1 MVRDSWLFRKLTVG
15 LRVEVILNITL
26 LVIAAILLVGISM
39 LKLTER
45 NILNQKVEG
54 SWFIVRSIQNTIDHL
69 FKGEGNPSLAGLSL
83 QGLVEMYAADER
95 LKAVAIVDRDF
106 HIVAHSRREMIGRDL
121 DTQQFKRA
129 VLGGESFYEL
139 KRDKGILFD
148 NYRDLI
154 VFSPLSI
161 EGKVLG
167 GLVVNL
173 SLADVMVSILESQ
186 RLVVLFIIIDS
197 LVLIVF
203 GSLLLS
209 RVIVNPIKNL
219 VNITGKIRD
228 GDFDQKIDVTAN
240 NEIGQ
245 LMQSFNQMAEK
256 LGENKRRLEDH
267 IYNLEITNL
276 RLNRAQED
284 LLISEKLASIGRLA
298 AGVAHE
304 VGNPLGAILGYTK
317 ILQEGMDSD
326 EEGLSYLKRIETEI
340 DRINHIV
347 RGLLDFSRPT
357 KFEIQ
362 ELDVNAII
370 KNTISLLSHQKSF
383 KQIETKLDLKPKL
396 SPVRADESQLQQV
409 LINLFLN
416 AADAMADG
424 GTLSVETDETEVM
437 GDMRE
442 ELEAIFPRRRKSDP
456 EQSDYSHLRKFKPL
470 PLIYD
475 RYNEGDR
482 LVRINISDT
491 GCGIEK
497 EDLQKIFDPFF
508 TTKPPD
514 KGTGLGLSISL
525 RIIEFFNGE
534 IKVESQVGRGST
546 FTIFL
551 PSLEVGKNSNPN
563 IEENPC
569 PPTKSF

>member
-1 MVRDSWLFRKLTVG
+1 MARDFWLFRKLTVG
-15 LRVEVILNITL
+15 LRMEVILNITL

-39 LKLTER
+39 LKLNER

-54 SWFIVRSIQNTIDHL
+54 SWFIVRSIQNTIDHM

-95 LKAVAIVDRDF
+95 LKTVAIVDRDF
-106 HIVAHSRREMIGRDL
+106 SIVAHSRREMIGRDVE
-121 DTQQFKRA
+121 TRQFKRA
-129 VLGGESFYEL
+129 ILGGESFYEL
-139 KRDKGILFD
+139 KTERGILFD
-148 NYRDLI
+148 DYRDLI

-161 EGKVLG
+161 GGKVVG
-167 GLVVNL
+167 GLVVDL
-173 SLADVMVSILESQ
+173 SLADLMVSILESQ

-228 GDFDQKIDVTAN
+228 GDFDQKIDVTAK

-245 LMQSFNQMAEK
+245 LMQSFNLMAEK

-267 IYNLEITNL
+267 IHNLEITNK
-276 RLNRAQED
+276 RLKRAQEE

-317 ILQEGMDSD
+317 ILQEGMDNR
-326 EEGLSYLKRIETEI
+326 EEGLSYLRRIETEI
-340 DRINHIV
+340 DRINNIV
-347 RGLLDFSRPT
+347 KGLLDFSRPT

-362 ELDVNAII
+362 ELDVNTII
-370 KNTISLLSHQKSF
+370 KNTISLLSHQKLF
-383 KQIETKLDLKPKL
+383 KQMKTKLDLEPKL
-396 SPVRADESQLQQV
+396 SPIRTDESQLQQV

-416 AADAMADG
+416 AADAMPDG
-424 GTLSVETDETEVM
+424 GTLSVKTDETEVR
-437 GDMRE
+437 GDMRGG
-442 ELEAIFPRRRKSDP
+442 LEAMFPRRRKSDP
-456 EQSDYSHLRKFKPL
+456 ETSDYSHLRKFKPI

-475 RYNEGDR
+475 KYSEGDR

-491 GCGIEK
+491 GCGIK
-497 EDLQKIFDPFF
+497 KGDLQKIFDPFF

-546 FTIFL
+546 FTILL
-551 PSLEVGKNSNPN
+551 PSLEAGKNSNPN
-563 IEENPC
+563 GEENPC
-569 PPTKSF
+569 PFNR

>member
-1 MVRDSWLFRKLTVG
+1 M
-15 LRVEVILNITL
+15 EVILNITL

-39 LKLTER
+39 LKLNER
-45 NILNQKVEG
+45 NILNQRVEG
-54 SWFIVRSIQNTIDHL
+54 SWFIVHSIQNTIDYM

-83 QGLVEMYAADER
+83 QGLVEMYAADKR
-95 LKAVAIVDRDF
+95 LKAIAIVDRNF
-106 HIVAHSRREMIGRDL
+106 SIVAHSRREMIGKDL
-121 DTQQFKRA
+121 ETQQFKKA
-129 VLGGESFYEL
+129 ILGGESFYEL
-139 KRDKGILFD
+139 KTDKGILFD

-161 EGKVLG
+161 GGKVVG
-167 GLVVNL
+167 GLTVDL
-173 SLADVMVSILESQ
+173 SLADVMVNILESQ

-203 GSLLLS
+203 GSFLLS

-219 VNITGKIRD
+219 VNITGRIRD
-228 GDFDQKIDVTAN
+228 GDFDQKIDITAK

-245 LMQSFNQMAEK
+245 LMQSFNLMAEK

-267 IYNLEITNL
+267 IHNLEITNK
-276 RLNRAQED
+276 RLKRAQEE

-317 ILQEGMDSD
+317 ILQEGMDNR
-326 EEGLSYLKRIETEI
+326 EEGLSYLRRIETEI

-347 RGLLDFSRPT
+347 KGLLDFSRPT

-362 ELDVNAII
+362 ELDVNTII

-383 KQIETKLDLKPKL
+383 KQMKTKIDLEPKL
-396 SPVRADESQLQQV
+396 SPIRADESQLQQV

-416 AADAMADG
+416 AADAMPDG
-424 GTLSVETDETEVM
+424 GTLSVKTDETEVR
-437 GDMRE
+437 GDMRGG
-442 ELEAIFPRRRKSDP
+442 LEAMFPRRRKSDP
-456 EQSDYSHLRKFKPL
+456 EKSDYSHLRKFKPI

-475 RYNEGDR
+475 RYSEGDR

-491 GCGIEK
+491 GCGIK
-497 EDLQKIFDPFF
+497 KGDLQKIFDPFF

-546 FTIFL
+546 FTILL

-563 IEENPC
+563 GEENPC

>member
-1 MVRDSWLFRKLTVG
+1 MARDFWLFRKLAVG
-15 LRVEVILNITL
+15 LRMEVILNITL

-39 LKLTER
+39 LKLNER

-54 SWFIVRSIQNTIDHL
+54 SWFIVRSIQNTIDHM
-69 FKGEGNPSLAGLSL
+69 FKGDGNPSLMGLSL

-106 HIVAHSRREMIGRDL
+106 SIVAHSRREMIGRDME
-121 DTQQFKRA
+121 TQQFKRA
-129 VLGGESFYEL
+129 ILSGESFYEL
-139 KRDKGILFD
+139 KTESGMLFD
-148 NYRDLI
+148 DYRNLI

-161 EGKVLG
+161 EGKVVG
-167 GLVVNL
+167 GLVVDL
-173 SLADVMVSILESQ
+173 SLADLMVSILESQ

-197 LVLIVF
+197 LVLIFF

-228 GDFDQKIDVTAN
+228 GDFDQKIDVTAK

-245 LMQSFNQMAEK
+245 LMQSFNLMAEK

-267 IYNLEITNL
+267 IHNLEITNK
-276 RLNRAQED
+276 RLKRAQEE

-317 ILQEGMDSD
+317 ILQEGMDNR
-326 EEGLSYLKRIETEI
+326 EEGLSYLRRIETEI

-347 RGLLDFSRPT
+347 KGLLDFSRPT

-362 ELDVNAII
+362 KLDVNTII

-383 KQIETKLDLKPKL
+383 KQMKTKLDLEPKL
-396 SPVRADESQLQQV
+396 SPIRADESQLQQV

-416 AADAMADG
+416 AADAMPDG
-424 GTLSVETDETEVM
+424 GTLSVKTDETEVR
-437 GDMRE
+437 GDMQGG
-442 ELEAIFPRRRKSDP
+442 LEAMFPRRRKSDP
-456 EQSDYSHLRKFKPL
+456 EKSDYSHLRKFKPI

-475 RYNEGDR
+475 KYSEGDR

-491 GCGIEK
+491 GCGIK
-497 EDLQKIFDPFF
+497 KGDLQKIFDPFF

-546 FTIFL
+546 FTILL
-551 PSLEVGKNSNPN
+551 PSLEAGKNSNPN
-563 IEENPC
+563 GEENPC
-569 PPTKSF
+569 PPTQSF

>member
-1 MVRDSWLFRKLTVG
+1 M
-15 LRVEVILNITL
+15 EVILNITL

-39 LKLTER
+39 LKLNER
-45 NILNQKVEG
+45 NILNQKIEG
-54 SWFIVRSIQNTIDHL
+54 SWFIVRSIQNTIDHM
-69 FKGEGNPSLAGLSL
+69 FKGEGNPSLAGPSL

-106 HIVAHSRREMIGRDL
+106 SIAAHSRREMIGRDL
-121 DTQQFKRA
+121 ETRQFKRA
-129 VLGGESFYEL
+129 ILGGESFYEL
-139 KRDKGILFD
+139 KTDKGVLFD
-148 NYRDLI
+148 DYRDLI

-161 EGKVLG
+161 GGKVVG
-167 GLVVNL
+167 GLMVDL
-173 SLADVMVSILESQ
+173 ALADVMVSILESQ

-228 GDFDQKIDVTAN
+228 GDFDQKIDVTAK

-245 LMQSFNQMAEK
+245 LMQSFNQMAKK

-267 IYNLEITNL
+267 IHNLETTNK
-276 RLNRAQED
+276 RLTRAQED

-317 ILQEGMDSD
+317 ILQEGMDSR
-326 EEGLSYLKRIETEI
+326 EEGLNYLRRIETEI
-340 DRINHIV
+340 DRINYIV
-347 RGLLDFSRPT
+347 KGLLDFSRPT
-357 KFEIQ
+357 KFEVQ
-362 ELDVNAII
+362 ELDVNITI

-383 KQIETKLDLKPKL
+383 RQIETKLDLEPNL
-396 SPVRADESQLQQV
+396 SPVMADESQLQQV

-416 AADAMADG
+416 AADAMPDG
-424 GTLSVETDETEVM
+424 GTLSVKTDEMEVR
-437 GDMRE
+437 GDVE
-442 ELEAIFPRRRKSDP
+442 GELESIFPRRRKSDP
-456 EQSDYSHLRKFKPL
+456 DKSDYSHLRKFKPL

-475 RYNEGDR
+475 RYSEGDR

-491 GCGIEK
+491 GCGIK
-497 EDLQKIFDPFF
+497 KGDLQTIFDPFF

-534 IKVESQVGRGST
+534 MKVESQIGRGSA
-546 FTIFL
+546 FTILL
-551 PSLEVGKNSNPN
+551 PSLEVDKMSNPN

>member
-1 MVRDSWLFRKLTVG
+1 MVRDFWLFRKLTVG
-15 LRVEVILNITL
+15 LRMEVILNITL
-26 LVIAAILLVGISM
+26 LVVAAILLVGISM
-39 LKLTER
+39 LKLNER

-54 SWFIVRSIQNTIDHL
+54 SWFIVRSIQNTIDHM
-69 FKGEGNPSLAGLSL
+69 FKGEGNPSLGGHFL

-106 HIVAHSRREMIGRDL
+106 SIVAHSRREMIGRDL
-121 DTQQFKRA
+121 ETKQFKRA
-129 VLGGESFYEL
+129 ILGGESFYEL
-139 KRDKGILFD
+139 KTDKGILFD
-148 NYRDLI
+148 NYRNLI

-161 EGKVLG
+161 GGKVVG
-167 GLVVNL
+167 GLVVDL
-173 SLADVMVSILESQ
+173 SLADVMVNILESQ

-219 VNITGKIRD
+219 VNVTGRIKD
-228 GDFDQKIDVTAN
+228 GDFDQKIEVTAK

-267 IYNLEITNL
+267 IYNLEITNR
-276 RLNRAQED
+276 RLKRAQED

-317 ILQEGMDSD
+317 ILQEGMDSR
-326 EEGLSYLKRIETEI
+326 EEGLSYLKRIEKEI

-347 RGLLDFSRPT
+347 RELLDFSRPT

-362 ELDVNAII
+362 ELDVNTTIE
-370 KNTISLLSHQKSF
+370 NTISLVSHQKSF
-383 KQIETKLDLKPKL
+383 KQIETELDLEPKL
-396 SPVRADESQLQQV
+396 SPVKADESQLQQV
-409 LINLFLN
+409 FINLFLN
-416 AADAMADG
+416 AADAMPDG
-424 GTLSVETDETEVM
+424 GTLSVKTEETVVRRGTEEEFETM
-437 GDMRE
+437 
-442 ELEAIFPRRRKSDP
+442 FPRRRKSDP
-456 EQSDYSHLRKFKPL
+456 ERSDYSHLRKFKPL

-475 RYNEGDR
+475 KYDEGDR

-491 GCGIEK
+491 GCGIK
-497 EDLQKIFDPFF
+497 KGDLQKIFDPFY

-534 IKVESQVGRGST
+534 IKVESQVGEGST
-546 FTIFL
+546 FTILL
-551 PSLEVGKNSNPN
+551 PSLEVAVGENVQP
-563 IEENPC
+563 IE
-569 PPTKSF
+569 

>member
-1 MVRDSWLFRKLTVG
+1 M
-15 LRVEVILNITL
+15 EVILNITL

-39 LKLTER
+39 LKLNER
-45 NILNQKVEG
+45 NILNQKIEG
-54 SWFIVRSIQNTIDHL
+54 SWFIVRSIQNTIDHM
-69 FKGEGNPSLAGLSL
+69 FKGEGNPSLAGPSL

-106 HIVAHSRREMIGRDL
+106 SIAAHSRREMIGRDL
-121 DTQQFKRA
+121 ETRQFKRA
-129 VLGGESFYEL
+129 ILGGESFYEL
-139 KRDKGILFD
+139 KTDKGVLFD
-148 NYRDLI
+148 DYRDLI

-161 EGKVLG
+161 GGKVVG
-167 GLVVNL
+167 GLMVDL
-173 SLADVMVSILESQ
+173 PLADVMVSILESQ

-228 GDFDQKIDVTAN
+228 GDFDQKIDVTAK

-267 IYNLEITNL
+267 IHNLETTNK
-276 RLNRAQED
+276 RLTRAQED

-317 ILQEGMDSD
+317 ILQEGMDSR
-326 EEGLSYLKRIETEI
+326 EEGLNYLRRIETEI
-340 DRINHIV
+340 DRINQIV
-347 RGLLDFSRPT
+347 KGLLDFSRPT

-362 ELDVNAII
+362 ELDVNVTI

-383 KQIETKLDLKPKL
+383 RQIETKLDLEPKL
-396 SPVRADESQLQQV
+396 SPVMADESQLQQV

-416 AADAMADG
+416 AADAMPDG
-424 GTLSVETDETEVM
+424 GTLSVKTDEMEVR
-437 GDMRE
+437 GDVE
-442 ELEAIFPRRRKSDP
+442 GELESIFPRRRKSDP
-456 EQSDYSHLRKFKPL
+456 DKSDYSHLRKFKPL

-475 RYNEGDR
+475 RYSEGDR
-482 LVRINISDT
+482 LIRINILDT
-491 GCGIEK
+491 GCGIK
-497 EDLQKIFDPFF
+497 KGDLQKIFDPFF

-534 IKVESQVGRGST
+534 MKVESQIGRGSV
-546 FTIFL
+546 FTILL
-551 PSLEVGKNSNPN
+551 PSLEAGKMSNPN

>member
-1 MVRDSWLFRKLTVG
+1 M
-15 LRVEVILNITL
+15 EVILNITL

-39 LKLTER
+39 LKLNEK

-54 SWFIVRSIQNTIDHL
+54 SWFIVRSIQNTINFM
-69 FKGEGNPSLAGLSL
+69 FKEEGNPSLAGLPL

-95 LKAVAIVDRDF
+95 LKTVAIVDRGF
-106 HIVAHSRREMIGRDL
+106 SVVAHSRREMIGRDL
-121 DTQQFKRA
+121 ETQQFKRA
-129 VLGGESFYEL
+129 ILGGESFHEL
-139 KRDKGILFD
+139 KTKKGILFD
-148 NYRDLI
+148 DYRDLI

-161 EGKVLG
+161 GGKVVG
-167 GLVVNL
+167 GLVVDL
-173 SLADVMVSILESQ
+173 SLADVMLSILESQ

-203 GSLLLS
+203 GSFLLS

-228 GDFDQKIDVTAN
+228 GDFDQKIDITAK

-267 IYNLEITNL
+267 IHNLEVTNK
-276 RLNRAQED
+276 RLKRAQED

-304 VGNPLGAILGYTK
+304 IGNPLGAILGYTK
-317 ILQEGMDSD
+317 ILQEGMDSR
-326 EEGLSYLKRIETEI
+326 EEELSYLRRVETEI

-362 ELDVNAII
+362 ELDVNTTI
-370 KNTISLLSHQKSF
+370 KNTIALLSHQKSF
-383 KQIETKLDLKPKL
+383 RQIETKVGLEPNLF
-396 SPVRADESQLQQV
+396 PVRADESQLQQV
-409 LINLFLN
+409 FINLFLN
-416 AADAMADG
+416 AADAMPDG
-424 GTLSVETDETEVM
+424 GTLSVKTDEMEVRSDAQ
-437 GDMRE
+437 GE
-442 ELEAIFPRRRKSDP
+442 FEAMVPRRRKSDP
-456 EQSDYSHLRKFKPL
+456 ERSDYSHLRKFKPL

-475 RYNEGDR
+475 KYSEGDR

-491 GCGIEK
+491 GCGIK
-497 EDLQKIFDPFF
+497 KGDLQKIFDPFY

-546 FTIFL
+546 FTILL
-551 PSLEVGKNSNPN
+551 PSLEAGKMSKPN

-569 PPTKSF
+569 PPTESF

>member
-1 MVRDSWLFRKLTVG
+1 M
-15 LRVEVILNITL
+15 EVILNITL

-39 LKLTER
+39 LKLNER
-45 NILNQKVEG
+45 NILNQKIEG
-54 SWFIVRSIQNTIDHL
+54 SWFIVRSIQNTIDHM
-69 FKGEGNPSLAGLSL
+69 FKGEGNPSLAGPSL

-106 HIVAHSRREMIGRDL
+106 SIAAHSRREMIGRDL
-121 DTQQFKRA
+121 ETRQFKRA
-129 VLGGESFYEL
+129 ILGGESFYEL
-139 KRDKGILFD
+139 KTDKGVLFD
-148 NYRDLI
+148 DYRDLI

-161 EGKVLG
+161 GGKVVG
-167 GLVVNL
+167 GLMVDL
-173 SLADVMVSILESQ
+173 PLADVMVSILESQ

-228 GDFDQKIDVTAN
+228 GDFDQKIDVTAK

-267 IYNLEITNL
+267 IHNLETTNK
-276 RLNRAQED
+276 RLTRAQED

-317 ILQEGMDSD
+317 ILQEGMDSR
-326 EEGLSYLKRIETEI
+326 EEGLNYLRRIETEI

-347 RGLLDFSRPT
+347 KGLLDFSRPT
-357 KFEIQ
+357 KFEVQ
-362 ELDVNAII
+362 ELDVNVTI

-383 KQIETKLDLKPKL
+383 RQIETKLDLEPKL
-396 SPVRADESQLQQV
+396 SPVMADESQLQQV

-416 AADAMADG
+416 AADAMPDG
-424 GTLSVETDETEVM
+424 GTLSVKTDEMEVR
-437 GDMRE
+437 GDVE
-442 ELEAIFPRRRKSDP
+442 GELESIFPRRRKSDP
-456 EQSDYSHLRKFKPL
+456 DKSDYSHLRKFKPL

-475 RYNEGDR
+475 RYSEGDR

-491 GCGIEK
+491 GCGIK
-497 EDLQKIFDPFF
+497 KGDLQKIFDPFF

-534 IKVESQVGRGST
+534 MKVESQIGRGSA
-546 FTIFL
+546 FTILL
-551 PSLEVGKNSNPN
+551 PSLEVGKMSNPN

>member
-1 MVRDSWLFRKLTVG
+1 M
-15 LRVEVILNITL
+15 EVILNITL

-39 LKLTER
+39 LKLNER

-54 SWFIVRSIQNTIDHL
+54 SWFIVRSIQNTIDHM
-69 FKGEGNPSLAGLSL
+69 FKGDGNPSLMGLSL

-106 HIVAHSRREMIGRDL
+106 SIVAHSRREMVGRDME
-121 DTQQFKRA
+121 TQQFKRA
-129 VLGGESFYEL
+129 ILSGESFYEL
-139 KRDKGILFD
+139 KTESGMLFD
-148 NYRDLI
+148 DYRNLI

-161 EGKVLG
+161 EGKVVG
-167 GLVVNL
+167 GLVVDL
-173 SLADVMVSILESQ
+173 SLADLMVSILESQ

-197 LVLIVF
+197 LVLIFF

-228 GDFDQKIDVTAN
+228 GDFDQKIDVTAK

-245 LMQSFNQMAEK
+245 LMQSFNLMAEK

-267 IYNLEITNL
+267 IHNLEITNK
-276 RLNRAQED
+276 RLKRAQEE

-317 ILQEGMDSD
+317 ILQEGMDNR
-326 EEGLSYLKRIETEI
+326 EEGLSYLRRIETEI

-347 RGLLDFSRPT
+347 KGLLDFSRPT

-362 ELDVNAII
+362 DLDVNTII

-383 KQIETKLDLKPKL
+383 KQMKTKLELEPKL
-396 SPVRADESQLQQV
+396 SPIRADESQLQQV

-416 AADAMADG
+416 AADAMPDG
-424 GTLSVETDETEVM
+424 GTLSVKTDETEVR
-437 GDMRE
+437 GDMRGG
-442 ELEAIFPRRRKSDP
+442 LEAMFPRRRKSDP
-456 EQSDYSHLRKFKPL
+456 EKSDYSHLRKFKPI

-475 RYNEGDR
+475 KYSEGDR

-491 GCGIEK
+491 GCGIK
-497 EDLQKIFDPFF
+497 KGDLQKIFDPFF

-546 FTIFL
+546 FTILL

-563 IEENPC
+563 GEENPC
-569 PPTKSF
+569 PPTQSF

>member
-1 MVRDSWLFRKLTVG
+1 M
-15 LRVEVILNITL
+15 EVILNITL

-39 LKLTER
+39 LKLNER
-45 NILNQKVEG
+45 NILNQRVEG
-54 SWFIVRSIQNTIDHL
+54 SWFIVHSIQNTIDYM

-83 QGLVEMYAADER
+83 QGLVEMYAADKR
-95 LKAVAIVDRDF
+95 LKAIAIVDRNF
-106 HIVAHSRREMIGRDL
+106 SIVAHSRREMIGKDL
-121 DTQQFKRA
+121 ETQQFKKA
-129 VLGGESFYEL
+129 ILGGESFYEL
-139 KRDKGILFD
+139 KTDKGILFD

-161 EGKVLG
+161 GGKVVG
-167 GLVVNL
+167 GLTVDL
-173 SLADVMVSILESQ
+173 SLADVMVNILESQ

-203 GSLLLS
+203 GSFLLS

-219 VNITGKIRD
+219 VNITGRIRD
-228 GDFDQKIDVTAN
+228 GDFDQKIDITAK

-245 LMQSFNQMAEK
+245 LMQSFNLMAEK

-267 IYNLEITNL
+267 IHNLEITNK
-276 RLNRAQED
+276 RLKRAQEE

-317 ILQEGMDSD
+317 ILQEGMDNR
-326 EEGLSYLKRIETEI
+326 EEGLSYLRRIETEI

-347 RGLLDFSRPT
+347 KGLLDFSRPT

-362 ELDVNAII
+362 ELDVNTII

-383 KQIETKLDLKPKL
+383 KQMKTKIDLEPKL
-396 SPVRADESQLQQV
+396 PPIRADESQLQQV

-416 AADAMADG
+416 AADAMPDG
-424 GTLSVETDETEVM
+424 GTLSVKTDETEVR
-437 GDMRE
+437 GDMRGG
-442 ELEAIFPRRRKSDP
+442 LEAMFPRRRKSDP
-456 EQSDYSHLRKFKPL
+456 EKSDYSHLRKFKPI

-475 RYNEGDR
+475 KYSEGDR

-491 GCGIEK
+491 GCGIK
-497 EDLQKIFDPFF
+497 KGDLQKIFDPFF

-546 FTIFL
+546 FTILL

-563 IEENPC
+563 GEENPC

>member
-1 MVRDSWLFRKLTVG
+1 M
-15 LRVEVILNITL
+15 EVILNITL

-39 LKLTER
+39 LKLNER
-45 NILNQKVEG
+45 NILNQKIEG
-54 SWFIVRSIQNTIDHL
+54 SWFIVRSIQNTIDHM
-69 FKGEGNPSLAGLSL
+69 FKGEGNPSLAGPSL

-106 HIVAHSRREMIGRDL
+106 SIAAHSRREMIGRDL
-121 DTQQFKRA
+121 ETRQFKRA
-129 VLGGESFYEL
+129 ILGGESFYEL
-139 KRDKGILFD
+139 KTDKGVLFD
-148 NYRDLI
+148 DYRDLI

-161 EGKVLG
+161 GGKVVG
-167 GLVVNL
+167 GLMVDL
-173 SLADVMVSILESQ
+173 ALADVMVSILESQ

-219 VNITGKIRD
+219 VDITGKIRD
-228 GDFDQKIDVTAN
+228 GDFDQKIDVTAK

-267 IYNLEITNL
+267 IHNLETTNK
-276 RLNRAQED
+276 RLTRAQED

-317 ILQEGMDSD
+317 ILQEGMDSR
-326 EEGLSYLKRIETEI
+326 EEGLNYLRRIETEI
-340 DRINHIV
+340 DRINQIV
-347 RGLLDFSRPT
+347 KGLLDFSRPT

-362 ELDVNAII
+362 ELDVNVTI

-383 KQIETKLDLKPKL
+383 RQIETKLDLEPKL
-396 SPVRADESQLQQV
+396 SSVMADESQLQQV

-416 AADAMADG
+416 AADAMPDG
-424 GTLSVETDETEVM
+424 GTLSVKTDEMEVR
-437 GDMRE
+437 GDVE
-442 ELEAIFPRRRKSDP
+442 GELESIFPRRRKSDP
-456 EQSDYSHLRKFKPL
+456 DKSDYSHLRKFKTL

-475 RYNEGDR
+475 RYSEGDR

-491 GCGIEK
+491 GCGIK
-497 EDLQKIFDPFF
+497 KGDLQKIFDPFF

-534 IKVESQVGRGST
+534 IKVESQIGRGSA
-546 FTIFL
+546 FTILL
-551 PSLEVGKNSNPN
+551 PSLEVGKMSNPN

>member
-1 MVRDSWLFRKLTVG
+1 M
-15 LRVEVILNITL
+15 EVILNITL

-39 LKLTER
+39 LKLNER

-54 SWFIVRSIQNTIDHL
+54 SRFIVRSIQNTL
-69 FKGEGNPSLAGLSL
+69 EFMFKGEGNPSLDGLSL
-83 QGLVEMYAADER
+83 QGLVETYAADER
-95 LKAVAIVDRDF
+95 LKTVAIVDRDF
-106 HIVAHSRREMIGRDL
+106 SIVAHSRKEMIGRGL
-121 DTQQFKRA
+121 ETQQFKRA
-129 VLGGESFYEL
+129 ILGEEFFHEL
-139 KRDKGILFD
+139 KKEKRIFFN
-148 NYRDLI
+148 NYKELI
-154 VFSPLSI
+154 VFSPLFI
-161 EGKVLG
+161 GGKVVG
-167 GLVVNL
+167 GLRVNL
-173 SLADVMVSILESQ
+173 SLADLMVSILESQ

-197 LVLIVF
+197 LVLIAF

-228 GDFDQKIDVTAN
+228 GDFDQKIDVTAK

-267 IYNLEITNL
+267 IHNLEITNK
-276 RLNRAQED
+276 RLKRAQED

-317 ILQEGMDSD
+317 ILQEGMDSH
-326 EEGLSYLKRIETEI
+326 EEGLSYLRRIETEI
-340 DRINHIV
+340 DRINNIV

-357 KFEIQ
+357 KFEIE
-362 ELDVNAII
+362 ELDVNTTI
-370 KNTISLLSHQKSF
+370 KNTMSLLSHQKSF
-383 KQIETKLDLKPKL
+383 KQIETKLDLKRNL
-396 SPVRADESQLQQV
+396 SRVRADESQLQQV

-416 AADAMADG
+416 AADAMPDG
-424 GTLSVETDETEVM
+424 GTLSVETDEAEVR
-437 GDMRE
+437 GDPE
-442 ELEAIFPRRRKSDP
+442 GEFEAMVPRRRKSDP
-456 EQSDYSHLRKFKPL
+456 ETSDYSHLRKFKPL

-475 RYNEGDR
+475 KYNEGDR

-491 GCGIEK
+491 GCGIK
-497 EDLQKIFDPFF
+497 KGDLQKVFDPFF

-546 FTIFL
+546 FTILL
-551 PSLEVGKNSNPN
+551 PSLEVGEMSNPN
-563 IEENPC
+563 TEENPC
-569 PPTKSF
+569 PPAESF

>member
-1 MVRDSWLFRKLTVG
+1 M
-15 LRVEVILNITL
+15 EVILNITL

-39 LKLTER
+39 LKLNER
-45 NILNQKVEG
+45 NILNQKIEG
-54 SWFIVRSIQNTIDHL
+54 SWFIVRSIQNTIDHM
-69 FKGEGNPSLAGLSL
+69 FKGEGNPSLAGPSL

-106 HIVAHSRREMIGRDL
+106 SIAAHSRREMIGRDL
-121 DTQQFKRA
+121 ETRQFKRA
-129 VLGGESFYEL
+129 ILGGESFYEL
-139 KRDKGILFD
+139 KTDKGVLFD
-148 NYRDLI
+148 DYRDLI
-154 VFSPLSI
+154 VFSVLWI
-161 EGKVLG
+161 GGKGVG
-167 GLVVNL
+167 GLMVDL
-173 SLADVMVSILESQ
+173 ALADVMVSILESQ

-228 GDFDQKIDVTAN
+228 GDFDQKIDVTAK

-267 IYNLEITNL
+267 IHNLETTNK
-276 RLNRAQED
+276 RLTRAQED

-317 ILQEGMDSD
+317 ILQEGMDSR
-326 EEGLSYLKRIETEI
+326 EEGLNYLRRIETEI
-340 DRINHIV
+340 DRINQIV
-347 RGLLDFSRPT
+347 KGLLDFSRPT
-357 KFEIQ
+357 KFEVQ
-362 ELDVNAII
+362 ELDVNVTI

-383 KQIETKLDLKPKL
+383 RQIETKLDLEPKL
-396 SPVRADESQLQQV
+396 SPVMADESQLQQV

-416 AADAMADG
+416 AADAMPDG
-424 GTLSVETDETEVM
+424 GTLSVKTDEMEVR
-437 GDMRE
+437 GDVE
-442 ELEAIFPRRRKSDP
+442 GELESIFPRRRKSDP
-456 EQSDYSHLRKFKPL
+456 DKSDYSHLRKFKPL

-475 RYNEGDR
+475 RYSEGDR
-482 LVRINISDT
+482 LIRINILDT
-491 GCGIEK
+491 GCGIK
-497 EDLQKIFDPFF
+497 KGDLQKIFDPFF

-534 IKVESQVGRGST
+534 MKVESQIGRGSA
-546 FTIFL
+546 FTILL
-551 PSLEVGKNSNPN
+551 PSLEVGKMSNPN
-563 IEENPC
+563 IEENLC
-569 PPTKSF
+569 PPAESF

>member
-1 MVRDSWLFRKLTVG
+1 MFRKLTVG
-15 LRVEVILNITL
+15 LRIELILNITL

-39 LKLTER
+39 LKLNER

-54 SWFIVRSIQNTIDHL
+54 SWFIVRSIQNTIDYM
-69 FKGEGNPSLAGLSL
+69 FKGEGNPSLAGPSL

-106 HIVAHSRREMIGRDL
+106 SIVAHSQREMIGRDL
-121 DTQQFKRA
+121 ETQQFKRA
-129 VLGGESFYEL
+129 ILGGESFYEL
-139 KRDKGILFD
+139 KTERGILFD
-148 NYRDLI
+148 DYRDLI
-154 VFSPLSI
+154 VFSPLSTG
-161 EGKVLG
+161 GKVVG
-167 GLVVNL
+167 ALVVGL

-228 GDFDQKIDVTAN
+228 GDFDQKIDVTAK

-245 LMQSFNQMAEK
+245 LMQSFNLMAEK

-267 IYNLEITNL
+267 IHNLEITNK
-276 RLNRAQED
+276 RLKRAQEE

-317 ILQEGMDSD
+317 ILQEGLDNS
-326 EEGLSYLKRIETEI
+326 EEGLSYLRRIETEI

-347 RGLLDFSRPT
+347 KGLLDFSRPT
-357 KFEIQ
+357 KFEIRK
-362 ELDVNAII
+362 LDVNTII
-370 KNTISLLSHQKSF
+370 ENTISLLSHQKSF
-383 KQIETKLDLKPKL
+383 KQMKTKLDLEAKL

-416 AADAMADG
+416 AADAMPNG
-424 GTLSVETDETEVM
+424 GTLSVKTDETEVR
-437 GDMRE
+437 GDMRGG
-442 ELEAIFPRRRKSDP
+442 LEAMVPRRRKSDP
-456 EQSDYSHLRKFKPL
+456 ERSDYSHLRKFKPI

-475 RYNEGDR
+475 KYSEGDR
-482 LVRINISDT
+482 LVRINVSDT
-491 GCGIEK
+491 GCGIK
-497 EDLQKIFDPFF
+497 KGDLQKIFDPFF

-534 IKVESQVGRGST
+534 IKVESQVGKGST
-546 FTIFL
+546 FTILL
-551 PSLEVGKNSNPN
+551 PSLEVGKKSNPN
-563 IEENPC
+563 GEENPC

>member
-1 MVRDSWLFRKLTVG
+1 MMIRDFWLFRKLAVG

-39 LKLTER
+39 LKLNER
-45 NILNQKVEG
+45 SILNQKVEG
-54 SWFIVRSIQNTIDHL
+54 SWFIVHSIQNTMDL
-69 FKGEGNPSLAGLSL
+69 MFKGEGNPSFAGPSL

-95 LKAVAIVDRDF
+95 LKAVSIVNRDF
-106 HIVAHSRREMIGRDL
+106 IIVAHSRREMIGRGL
-121 DTQQFKRA
+121 DTRQLRRA
-129 VLGGESFYEL
+129 ILGGESFYEL
-139 KRDKGILFD
+139 KAEKGILFD

-161 EGKVLG
+161 GGKVVG
-167 GLVVNL
+167 GLRVNL
-173 SLADVMVSILESQ
+173 SLADVMASILKSQ

-197 LVLIVF
+197 LVLIIF

-209 RVIVNPIKNL
+209 RVIVTPIKNL
-219 VNITGKIRD
+219 VNITGRIRD
-228 GDFDQKIDVTAN
+228 GHFDQNIDVTTK

-245 LMQSFNQMAEK
+245 LMEAFNQMAEK

-267 IYNLEITNL
+267 IHSLETTNK
-276 RLNRAQED
+276 RLKRAQEE

-317 ILQEGMDSD
+317 ILQEGMDSR
-326 EEGLSYLKRIETEI
+326 EEELSYLRRIEKEI

-362 ELDVNAII
+362 ELNVNTTIE
-370 KNTISLLSHQKSF
+370 NTISLLSHQKLF
-383 KQIETKLDLKPKL
+383 KQIETKLDLEENLPPIK
-396 SPVRADESQLQQV
+396 ADESQFQQV

-416 AADAMADG
+416 AADAMPHG
-424 GTLSVETDETEVM
+424 GTLSVRTEETEVRGNM
-437 GDMRE
+437 EG
-442 ELEAIFPRRRKSDP
+442 ELETIFPRRRKSDP
-456 EQSDYSHLRKFKPL
+456 EKSDYSHLRKFKSL

-475 RYNEGDR
+475 KYSEGDR

-491 GCGIEK
+491 GCGIK
-497 EDLQKIFDPFF
+497 KGDLQKIFDPFF

-514 KGTGLGLSISL
+514 KGTGLGLSISM

-546 FTIFL
+546 FTILL
-551 PSLEVGKNSNPN
+551 PSLEVGEMSNP
-563 IEENPC
+563 
-569 PPTKSF
+569 

>member
-1 MVRDSWLFRKLTVG
+1 VRDTWLFRKLAVG
-15 LRVEVILNITL
+15 LRVEIILNMTL

-39 LKLTER
+39 LKLNER

-54 SWFIVRSIQNTIDHL
+54 SWFIVHSIQNTIDL
-69 FKGEGNPSLAGLSL
+69 MFGGEGNPSLTGQPL
-83 QGLVEMYAADER
+83 QGLVAMYAADER
-95 LKAVAIVDRDF
+95 LREISIVDRDF
-106 HIVAHSRREMIGRDL
+106 RVVAHSRREMIGTEVR
-121 DTQQFKRA
+121 TRQFKRA
-129 VLGGESFYEL
+129 ILDGESFHEL
-139 KRDKGILFD
+139 KAEEGILFD

-161 EGKVLG
+161 GGKVVG
-167 GLVVNL
+167 GLRVNL
-173 SLADVMVSILESQ
+173 SLADVMANILESQ
-186 RLVVLFIIIDS
+186 KLVVLFIVIDS

-219 VNITGKIRD
+219 VNITAKIRD
-228 GDFDQKIDVTAN
+228 GHFDQKIDVTAR

-245 LMQSFNQMAEK
+245 LMESFNQMAEN

-267 IYNLEITNL
+267 IHSLEITNK
-276 RLNRAQED
+276 RLKRAQED

-317 ILQEGMDSD
+317 ILQEGMDSR
-326 EEGLSYLKRIETEI
+326 EEKLSYLRRIEREI

-347 RGLLDFSRPT
+347 RELLDFSRPT

-362 ELDVNAII
+362 ELDVNTTI

-383 KQIETKLDLKPKL
+383 KQVETKLDLEPHL
-396 SPVRADESQLQQV
+396 PSVRADESQLQQV

-416 AADAMADG
+416 AADAMPDG
-424 GTLSVETDETEVM
+424 GSLSVKTEETVVRR
-437 GDMRE
+437 DME
-442 ELEAIFPRRRKSDP
+442 GELEAIFPRRRKSDP
-456 EQSDYSHLRKFKPL
+456 EKSDYSHLRKFKPL

-475 RYNEGDR
+475 KYSEGDR

-491 GCGIEK
+491 GCGIK
-497 EDLQKIFDPFF
+497 KGDLQKIFDPFF
-508 TTKPPD
+508 TTKPPG

-525 RIIEFFNGE
+525 RIIELLNGE
-534 IKVESQVGRGST
+534 IKVESQTGRGST
-546 FTIFL
+546 FTILL
-551 PSLEVGKNSNPN
+551 PSPEGGKISNPYGEGN
-563 IEENPC
+563 
-569 PPTKSF
+569 S

>member
-1 MVRDSWLFRKLTVG
+1 M
-15 LRVEVILNITL
+15 RVEVILNITL

-39 LKLTER
+39 LKLNESS
-45 NILNQKVEG
+45 ILNQKVEG
-54 SWFIVRSIQNTIDHL
+54 SWFIVHSIQNTMDL
-69 FKGEGNPSLAGLSL
+69 MFKGEGNPSFAGPSL

-95 LKAVAIVDRDF
+95 LKAVSIVNRDF
-106 HIVAHSRREMIGRDL
+106 IIVAHSRREMIGRGL
-121 DTQQFKRA
+121 DTRQLRRA
-129 VLGGESFYEL
+129 ILGGESFYEL
-139 KRDKGILFD
+139 KAEKGILFD

-161 EGKVLG
+161 GGKVVG
-167 GLVVNL
+167 GLRVNL
-173 SLADVMVSILESQ
+173 SLADVMASILKSQ

-197 LVLIVF
+197 LVLIIF

-209 RVIVNPIKNL
+209 RVIVTPIKNL
-219 VNITGKIRD
+219 VNITGRIRD
-228 GDFDQKIDVTAN
+228 GHFDQNIDVTTK

-245 LMQSFNQMAEK
+245 LMQAFNQMAEK

-267 IYNLEITNL
+267 IHSIETTNK
-276 RLNRAQED
+276 RLKRAQEE

-317 ILQEGMDSD
+317 ILQEGMDSRD
-326 EEGLSYLKRIETEI
+326 EELSYLRRIEKEI

-362 ELDVNAII
+362 ELNVNTTIE
-370 KNTISLLSHQKSF
+370 NTISLLSHQKLF
-383 KQIETKLDLKPKL
+383 KQIETKLDLEENLPPIK
-396 SPVRADESQLQQV
+396 ADESQFQQV

-416 AADAMADG
+416 AADAMPHG
-424 GTLSVETDETEVM
+424 GTLSVRTEETEVRGNM
-437 GDMRE
+437 EG
-442 ELEAIFPRRRKSDP
+442 ELETIFPRRRKSDP
-456 EQSDYSHLRKFKPL
+456 EKSDYSHLRKFKSL

-475 RYNEGDR
+475 KYSEGDR

-491 GCGIEK
+491 GCGIK
-497 EDLQKIFDPFF
+497 KGDLQKIFDPFF

-514 KGTGLGLSISL
+514 KGTGLGLSISM

-546 FTIFL
+546 FTILL
-551 PSLEVGKNSNPN
+551 PSLEVGEMSNP
-563 IEENPC
+563 
-569 PPTKSF
+569 

>member
-1 MVRDSWLFRKLTVG
+1 MARDFWLFRKLPVG
-15 LRVEVILNITL
+15 LRMEVILNITL

-39 LKLTER
+39 LKLNER

-54 SWFIVRSIQNTIDHL
+54 SWFIVRSIQNTIDHM

-95 LKAVAIVDRDF
+95 LKTVAIVDRDF
-106 HIVAHSRREMIGRDL
+106 SIVAHSRREMIGRDME
-121 DTQQFKRA
+121 TRQFKRA
-129 VLGGESFYEL
+129 ILGGESFYEL
-139 KRDKGILFD
+139 KTERGILFD
-148 NYRDLI
+148 DYRNLI

-161 EGKVLG
+161 GGKVVG
-167 GLVVNL
+167 GLRVDL
-173 SLADVMVSILESQ
+173 SLADLMVSILESQ

-228 GDFDQKIDVTAN
+228 GDFDQKIDVTAK

-245 LMQSFNQMAEK
+245 LMQSFNLMAEK

-267 IYNLEITNL
+267 IHNLEITNK
-276 RLNRAQED
+276 RLKRAQEE

-317 ILQEGMDSD
+317 ILQEGMDNR
-326 EEGLSYLKRIETEI
+326 EEGLSYLRRIETEI

-347 RGLLDFSRPT
+347 KGLLDFSRPT

-362 ELDVNAII
+362 ELDVNTII

-383 KQIETKLDLKPKL
+383 KQMKTKLDLEPKL
-396 SPVRADESQLQQV
+396 SPIRADESQLQQV

-416 AADAMADG
+416 AADAMPDG
-424 GTLSVETDETEVM
+424 GTLSVKTDETEVR
-437 GDMRE
+437 GDMQGG
-442 ELEAIFPRRRKSDP
+442 LEAMFPRRRKSDP
-456 EQSDYSHLRKFKPL
+456 ETSDYSHLRKFKPI

-475 RYNEGDR
+475 KYSEGDR
-482 LVRINISDT
+482 LVQINISDT
-491 GCGIEK
+491 GCGIK
-497 EDLQKIFDPFF
+497 KGDLQKIFDPFF

-546 FTIFL
+546 FTILL
-551 PSLEVGKNSNPN
+551 PSLEAGKNSNPN
-563 IEENPC
+563 GEENPC

>member
-1 MVRDSWLFRKLTVG
+1 MMVRDFWLFRKLAVG

-39 LKLTER
+39 LKLNER
-45 NILNQKVEG
+45 SILNQKVEG
-54 SWFIVRSIQNTIDHL
+54 SWFIVHSIQNTMDL
-69 FKGEGNPSLAGLSL
+69 MFKGEGNPSLAGPSL

-95 LKAVAIVDRDF
+95 LKAVSIVNRDF
-106 HIVAHSRREMIGRDL
+106 TIVAHSRREMIGKDL
-121 DTQQFKRA
+121 DTRQLRRA
-129 VLGGESFYEL
+129 ILGGESFYEL
-139 KRDKGILFD
+139 KAEKGILFD

-161 EGKVLG
+161 GGKVVG
-167 GLVVNL
+167 GLKVNL
-173 SLADVMVSILESQ
+173 SLADVMASILKSQ

-197 LVLIVF
+197 LVLIIF

-209 RVIVNPIKNL
+209 RVIVTPIKNL

-228 GDFDQKIDVTAN
+228 GHFDQNIDVTTK

-245 LMQSFNQMAEK
+245 LMQAFNQMAEK

-267 IYNLEITNL
+267 IHSLETTNK
-276 RLNRAQED
+276 RLKRAQEE

-317 ILQEGMDSD
+317 ILQEGMDSR
-326 EEGLSYLKRIETEI
+326 EEELSYLRRIEKEI

-362 ELDVNAII
+362 ELNVNTII
-370 KNTISLLSHQKSF
+370 KNTISLLSHQKLF
-383 KQIETKLDLKPKL
+383 KQIETKLDLEENLPPIK
-396 SPVRADESQLQQV
+396 ADESQLQQV

-416 AADAMADG
+416 AADAMPDG
-424 GTLSVETDETEVM
+424 GILSVRTEETEVRGNM
-437 GDMRE
+437 EG
-442 ELEAIFPRRRKSDP
+442 ELETIFPRRRKSDP
-456 EQSDYSHLRKFKPL
+456 EKSDYSHLRKFKSL

-475 RYNEGDR
+475 KYSEGDR

-491 GCGIEK
+491 GCGIK
-497 EDLQKIFDPFF
+497 KGDLQKIFDPFF

-514 KGTGLGLSISL
+514 KGTGLGLSISM

-546 FTIFL
+546 FTILL
-551 PSLEVGKNSNPN
+551 PTLEVGKISNP
-563 IEENPC
+563 
-569 PPTKSF
+569 